1 MDLFE
6 KYNIPRKCPI
16 CGAEV
21 KINDSGFPYCPNPE
35 CSQKLFHRFE
45 RFFNVLDIK
54 GAGKS
59 FIDALV
65 EKDINVLK
73 FVNLCK
79 RNDIDTLC
87 KCAGGINGEKILNNT
102 LKALS
107 APVSV
112 SKFFAMFDY
121 DGFDAKKLSVLDKYT
136 VEKCLTLSYDDI
148 ISFDGF
154 ADITAKKL
162 LYFFSTYKDEILD
175 YKKAFIFKEK
185 TNDTNKKLTGLSF
198 CFTGKACKPR
208 AELQKI
214 VEDNGG
220 KNLDSVTKNLSY
232 LVTDDTESGS
242 SKNKKAKELNIK
254 IITSEDFL
262 KMI

>member
-79 RNDIDTLC
+79 RNDTDTLC

-121 DGFDAKKLSVLDKYT
+121 DGFDAKKLSVLDNYT
-136 VEKCLTLSYDDI
+136 VEKCLTWSNDDI

-154 ADITAKKL
+154 AEITEKKFL
-162 LYFFSTYKDEILD
+162 FFFSTYKDEILD
-175 YKKAFIFKEK
+175 YKKAF
-185 TNDTNKKLTGLSF
+185 
-198 CFTGKACKPR
+198 KPR